1 MIIYCTGCSHTEG
14 AGLADHYIFPDNFPG
29 DIRRDS
35 SYGVDWTNKR
45 TALLKQDPLLY
56 EKLRQENLK
65 RSWPA
70 KLATVTKNKVINGGV
85 GGASVTSI
93 SMSLIHD
100 LELLARENQTPDLV
114 LIGLPSVARIPI
126 LNRNPIKDY
135 MPLAFKNVLPS
146 YIDSVSG
153 DYKHYC
159 QALLASH
166 SDEELL
172 TFYLYHCI
180 AMKNTVKA
188 MTGKDPIFVKTV
200 DSSGWEELVENSNI
214 FLLKQYWNSLDFSKF
229 VKQHGLET
237 FLDETRMV
245 LPDGHFKEYV
255 HQAFAEYIAKE
266 LLND

>member
-14 AGLADHYIFPDNFPG
+14 AGLADAYIFPDDFPG
-29 DIRRDS
+29 DIRRNING
-35 SYGVDWTNKR
+35 GVEWTNKR
-45 TALLKQDPLLY
+45 TSLLKQDPLLY

-70 KLATVTKNKVINGGV
+70 KLADLTNNKVINGGV
-85 GGASVTSI
+85 GGASVTSM

-100 LELLARENQTPDLV
+100 LELMVKENQTPDLV
-114 LIGLPSVARIPI
+114 LIALPSVARIPI
-126 LNRNPIKDY
+126 LNKNPIKDY

-146 YIDSVSG
+146 FIDNVSG
-153 DYKHYC
+153 DYKTYC
-159 QALLASH
+159 QALLSSH

-180 AMKNTVKA
+180 SMKHTVKA
-188 MTGKDPIFVKTV
+188 ITGKYPIFVKTV
-200 DSSGWEELVENSNI
+200 NSSGWEELVENSNI
-214 FLLKQYWNSLDFSKF
+214 FLLKQYWNSLEFNKF
-229 VKQHGLET
+229 VNLRGLET
-237 FLDETRMV
+237 FLDETQMV

-266 LLND
+266 LLNA

>member
-14 AGLADHYIFPDNFPG
+14 AGLADQYIFPDKFPG
-29 DIRRDS
+29 DIHRS
-35 SYGVDWTNKR
+35 SYSVDWTNQR
-45 TALLKQDPLLY
+45 TGLLKQDPMLF

-65 RSWPA
+65 RAWPA
-70 KLATVTKNKVINGGV
+70 KLAEIKKCNVVNGGV
-85 GGASVTSI
+85 GGASIVSI
-93 SMSLIHD
+93 AMSLIHD
-100 LELLARENQTPDLV
+100 LEQLIKDNQTPDIV

-126 LNRNPIKDY
+126 LNKHPIKDY

-146 YIDSVSG
+146 FINSVSG
-153 DYKHYC
+153 DYKTYC
-159 QALLASH
+159 ESMLSSH

-180 AMKNTVKA
+180 AIKNTVKV

-200 DSSGWEELVENSNI
+200 NSSGWETIVEKSNI
-214 FLLKQYWNSLDFSKF
+214 FLLKQYWKSLNFSSFIAQKGLADF
-229 VKQHGLET
+229 VDDTQ
-237 FLDETRMV
+237 MV

-255 HQAFAEYIAKE
+255 HKSFAEYIATE